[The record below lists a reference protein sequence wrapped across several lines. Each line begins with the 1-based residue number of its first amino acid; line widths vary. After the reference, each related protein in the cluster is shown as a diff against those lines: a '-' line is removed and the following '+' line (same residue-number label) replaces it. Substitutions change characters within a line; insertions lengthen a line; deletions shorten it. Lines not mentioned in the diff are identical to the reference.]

1 MRRQRMSKSECIPH
15 FNIRQSRLKF
25 RNITK
30 DKKEYYI
37 LIKGSVYIEDKT
49 IIYMKIY
56 SIPELY
62 NI

>member
-1 MRRQRMSKSECIPH
+1 MRRERMSKSECIPY
-15 FNIRQSRLKF
+15 FNIRQSRLKY

-37 LIKGSVYIEDKT
+37 LIKGSIYVEDKT
-49 IIYMKIY
+49 IYMKMY
-56 SIPELY
+56 SIPEPY

>member
-1 MRRQRMSKSECIPH
+1 MRRERMSKSECNPN
-15 FNIRQSRLKF
+15 FNIRQSRLKY

-37 LIKGSVYIEDKT
+37 LIKGSIYVEDKT
-49 IIYMKIY
+49 IYMKMY
-56 SIPELY
+56 SIPEHY

>member
-1 MRRQRMSKSECIPH
+1 MRRERTSNIECTPY
-15 FNIRQSRLKF
+15 FNIRHSRLKYI
-25 RNITK
+25 NITK

-37 LIKGSVYIEDKT
+37 LIKGSIYIEDKT
-49 IIYMKIY
+49 IYMKMY

>member
-1 MRRQRMSKSECIPH
+1 MSKSECIPY
-15 FNIRQSRLKF
+15 FNIRQSRLKC

-37 LIKGSVYIEDKT
+37 LIKGSIYVEDKT
-49 IIYMKIY
+49 IYMKMY
-56 SIPELY
+56 SIPERY

>member
-1 MRRQRMSKSECIPH
+1 MRRERMSKSECIPY
-15 FNIRQSRLKF
+15 FNIRQSRLKY

-37 LIKGSVYIEDKT
+37 LIKGSIYVEDKT
-49 IIYMKIY
+49 IYMKMY
-56 SIPELY
+56 SIPEHY